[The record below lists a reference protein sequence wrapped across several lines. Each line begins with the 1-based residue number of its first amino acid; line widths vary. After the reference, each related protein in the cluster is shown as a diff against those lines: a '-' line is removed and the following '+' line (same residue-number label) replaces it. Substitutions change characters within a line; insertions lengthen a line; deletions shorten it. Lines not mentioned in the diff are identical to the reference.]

1 MFIEIRYMTSL
12 IIVKTIVYMKQCF
25 SNTMK
30 IDTYECMYKWHHSIK
45 FHVMT
50 TLGSIPLD
58 NQRPLG
64 QCSDRGHRAQDLGGG
79 VFP

>member
-1 MFIEIRYMTSL
+1 MFIEIRYT
-12 IIVKTIVYMKQCF
+12 VYDITYYCWDHCVHETLF
-25 SNTMK
+25 SQFHENR
-30 IDTYECMYKWHHSIK
+30 HHSIK